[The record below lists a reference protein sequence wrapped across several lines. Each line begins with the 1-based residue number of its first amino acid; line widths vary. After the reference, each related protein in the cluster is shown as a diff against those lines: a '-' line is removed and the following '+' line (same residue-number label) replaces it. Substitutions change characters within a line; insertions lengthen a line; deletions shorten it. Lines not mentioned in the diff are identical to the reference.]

1 MRGAARVNVRYAR
14 ARLQAATVASD
25 IGAAAIASLIL
36 SMFVAPIDK
45 AVVRSAAGVKASS

>member
-1 MRGAARVNVRYAR
+1 M
-14 ARLQAATVASD
+14 ASD

-45 AVVRSAAGVKASS
+45 AVVQSAAGVKARS